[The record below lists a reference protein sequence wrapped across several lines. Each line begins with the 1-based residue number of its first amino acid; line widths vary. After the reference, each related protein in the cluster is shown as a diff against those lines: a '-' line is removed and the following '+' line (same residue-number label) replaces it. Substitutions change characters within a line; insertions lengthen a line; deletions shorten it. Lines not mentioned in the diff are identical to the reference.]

1 MASPA
6 DGLQVIQIKEQ
17 FKVALMGFQ
26 VVYDRAAWVIPTRLQ
41 VGTTAA
47 VLASV
52 FVPFGCLTPW
62 CLLMFGAVKCPVF
75 LCFCTPKITLK
86 MYTYVFVD
94 YGFFAI
100 TLSYMLHSNEILTW
114 KSLTGITDDLYLGL
128 AMGTTLA
135 MITFAGMAFTYFLSV
150 KLSD

>member
-1 MASPA
+1 MR
-6 DGLQVIQIKEQ
+6 
-17 FKVALMGFQ
+17 FQ
-26 VVYDRAAWVIPTRLQ
+26 VMHHCAARMIPTRLQ
-41 VGTTAA
+41 VSTAAA
-47 VLASV
+47 VLALV
-52 FVPFGCLTPW
+52 CVACQCLSPK
-62 CLLMFGAVKCPVF
+62 CLPMFGAVKRAIC
-75 LCFCTPKITLK
+75 LCFYTAKITLQ

-94 YGFFAI
+94 YGFFA
-100 TLSYMLHSNEILTW
+100 LNLLNMLHTNEILTW